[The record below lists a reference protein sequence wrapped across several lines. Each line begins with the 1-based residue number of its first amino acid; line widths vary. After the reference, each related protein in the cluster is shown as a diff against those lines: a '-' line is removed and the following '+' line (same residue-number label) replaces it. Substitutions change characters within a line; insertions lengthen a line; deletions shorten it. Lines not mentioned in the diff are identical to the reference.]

1 MERFIGQAR
10 PEFQEK
16 CALRADI
23 SSGQWFGMNTRAYMD
38 WNATAPLL
46 DEARE
51 AFLRVALMDGNPSSV
66 HREGRAVRAEIEAAR
81 RAVAT
86 ALNAKPANVTFTSG
100 ATEAAN
106 LVLTPD
112 YRMGRSAL
120 IIGQLYVSAIEH
132 KAFFEGGRFPRSKA
146 SVFPVNRDGVADLGA
161 LEAML
166 AAHDKSSGLPL
177 VALMLANNETGVIQP
192 VREAAELVHARGG
205 LLVVDAV
212 QAFGRVAVD
221 IEALG
226 TDFLV
231 VSSHKIGGP
240 KGAGALIARGETL
253 MPSPLIRGGGQEK
266 GHRSGT
272 ENAAAIVGFGAAAA
286 MAASGTEARAAE
298 LAARRELLEAEM
310 LAIAPGIVIHGRS
323 VERLP
328 NTTFFSLDGMKSETG
343 QIAFDLEGI
352 ALSAGSACSSG
363 KVGESHVLSAMGCD
377 PRMGALRISFGPS
390 TTDMDM
396 ERTITAFRRI
406 AGRLSKAQAA

>member
-1 MERFIGQAR
+1 
-10 PEFQEK
+10 
-16 CALRADI
+16 
-23 SSGQWFGMNTRAYMD
+23 MNTRAYMD

-46 DEARE
+46 DQARE
-51 AFLRVALMDGNPSSV
+51 AFLRVALMEGNPSSV

-81 RAVAT
+81 RAIAA

-106 LVLTPD
+106 LALTPD

-120 IIGQLYVSAIEH
+120 AIGQLYVSAIEH
-132 KAFFEGGRFPRSKA
+132 KAFFEGGRFPKPKV
-146 SVFPVNRDGVADLGA
+146 SVFPVSRDGVAELGV
-161 LEAML
+161 LETML
-166 AAHDKSSGLPL
+166 AAHDKASGLPL

-192 VREAAELVHARGG
+192 VREATSLVRARGG
-205 LLVVDAV
+205 ILVVDAV
-212 QAFGRVAVD
+212 QAFGRLPVD
-221 IEALG
+221 IEALEA
-226 TDFLV
+226 DFLI

-240 KGAGALIARGETL
+240 KGAGVLIARGETL

-272 ENAAAIVGFGAAAA
+272 ENAAAIAGFGAAAA
-286 MAASGTEARAAE
+286 IATSGIEARSAE
-298 LAARRELLEAEM
+298 LAARRDQLEAEM
-310 LAIAPGIVIHGRS
+310 LAIAPNIVIHGRS

-328 NTTFFSLDGMKSETG
+328 NTTFFSLEGMKSETG
-343 QIAFDLEGI
+343 QIAFDLEGV

-363 KVGESHVLSAMGCD
+363 KVGESHVLVGMGCD

-390 TTDMDM
+390 TTETDM

-406 AGRLSKAQAA
+406 AGRLTKAQAA